1 MSQYL
6 LDTNIASYIIKGNPA
21 VRQRL
26 VMIPMYEV
34 AISAVTEGELRYGV
48 AWQPA
53 RTRLDTI
60 VEEFLIRVA
69 VFPWDPAS
77 EHQDGQIRVALCP
90 WDSAAAQKYGRNRAA
105 LERAGDPLANL
116 DTMIAAHA
124 LARGSVLV
132 THDKAFARVKGL
144 KTEDWTKP

>member
-21 VRQRL
+21 VRHRL
-26 VMIPMYEV
+26 TAIPIHEV
-34 AISAVTEGELRYGV
+34 GISAVSEGELRYG
-48 AWQPA
+48 AARLPA
-53 RTRLDTI
+53 HARLKTI
-60 VEEFLIRVA
+60 VGEFLIRVP
-69 VFPWDPAS
+69 VY
-77 EHQDGQIRVALCP
+77 P
-90 WDSAAAQKYGRNRAA
+90 WDSAAAQEYGRLRAA
-105 LERAGDPLANL
+105 LEEAGETLANF

-144 KTEDWTKP
+144 KIEDWTK

>member
-6 LDTNIASYIIKGNPA
+6 LDTNIASYIIKGHTA
-21 VRQRL
+21 VRRRL
-26 VMIPMYEV
+26 VGVPMYEL

-48 AWQPA
+48 ARLPA
-53 RTRLDTI
+53 GARLNAI

-69 VFPWDPAS
+69 V
-77 EHQDGQIRVALCP
+77 HP
-90 WDSAAAQKYGRNRAA
+90 WDSAAAQEYGRVRAA
-105 LERAGDPLANL
+105 LERAGDALGNL

-144 KTEDWTKP
+144 KIADWTKP